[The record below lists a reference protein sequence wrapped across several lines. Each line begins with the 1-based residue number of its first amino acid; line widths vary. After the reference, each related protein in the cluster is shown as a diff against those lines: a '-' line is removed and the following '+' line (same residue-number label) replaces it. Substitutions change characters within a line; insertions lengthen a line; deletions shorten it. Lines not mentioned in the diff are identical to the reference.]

1 MKPFAYE
8 LMRLRTL
15 RSTWILSGVAVLF
28 SALIGLLVR
37 PILDNDPSQESWA
50 TLFVIA
56 VPTVTA
62 LCCAL
67 IGVFAFGHEY
77 RYGTIRPTL
86 TALPRRIPVAL
97 AKIVVAACF
106 SFLLSLACLLV
117 TFLVG
122 AALGGSRVDG
132 SLLGTLVL
140 KSMIGAALYAVGFSL
155 LGAGLT
161 ALFRN
166 QVIGVV
172 VVIVMPL
179 IVESALSALLLFVDL
194 FEPIRGVANYLPFS
208 SGSAMYRVGSENREQ
223 AQAAVLEP
231 LSRLGG
237 GAVYFAWALAICALG
252 IWRFNRSDA

>member
-8 LMRLRTL
+8 IARLKTL
-15 RSTWILSGVAVLF
+15 RSTWIMSGVAVMF

-50 TLFVIA
+50 TIFTIA

-67 IGVFAFGHEY
+67 VGVFAFGHEY

-86 TALPRRIPVAL
+86 TALPRRVSVAI
-97 AKIVVAACF
+97 AKIAVASAF
-106 SFLLSLACLLV
+106 SFVLALVCLLA
-117 TFLVG
+117 TFFV
-122 AALGGSRVDG
+122 A
-132 SLLGTLVL
+132 SLLGRNDVDGPLLGSLTRTT
-140 KSMIGAALYAVGFSL
+140 MIGAALYAVGFCL

-179 IVESALSALLLFVDL
+179 IVESALSALLLFVEV
-194 FEPIRGVANYLPFS
+194 FEPVRGVVNYLPFS
-208 SGSAMYRVGSENREQ
+208 SGSAMYRIGSENREQ
-223 AQAAVLEP
+223 EVAQIVEP
-231 LSRLGG
+231 LSRIQG